1 MFKLAPSKHPILHR
15 ISIFNMNPLAIRET
29 AKKNRKRGPRE
40 ISREEI
46 ESDIGLDLK
55 LFVQLSF
62 DILSS
67 TERRI
72 SLEQGE
78 LKTDLGP
85 HGPEFDSAMHALTDK
100 LLFEN
105 VWFNT
110 VDLRKVLYNIVVSDA
125 RICSP
130 EYFQKWE
137 KTSATHRGKTG
148 AERWVHYLSGKKSG
162 LLANRR
168 LYALFPTPAV
178 LFGCLSSLLKF
189 YSDISKNLVSKQFS
203 TAELDQSSV
212 FIQPVPFGGKMFSG
226 ILVFSCTARIAV
238 GAFFGIHKIVLD
250 ATAGTIKV
258 KDGTDYPDFFDGYTK
273 VDDFVD
279 YNPFSEMLRVCSS
292 FERRIISVCK
302 TLAESG
308 FFENFDKEF
317 TPTMKAMVED
327 FTCIEVQNLSY
338 WDILGLV
345 EKLDDMASNVYEDRN
360 ESDSIFSNLRD
371 ITADELYQ
379 CRRELTMAHSS
390 FRENAWYSD
399 LHFFFAYFRGK
410 MIRLLFFLSF
420 Y

>member
-1 MFKLAPSKHPILHR
+1 
-15 ISIFNMNPLAIRET
+15 MNPHIREN
-29 AKKNRKRGPRE
+29 AKKRRKRGPRE

-46 ESDIGLDLK
+46 ERDVGLDLK

-62 DILSS
+62 DVLSS

-72 SLEQGE
+72 SPEQRE

-125 RICSP
+125 GICSP

-137 KTSATHRGKTG
+137 KTSAYPRGKTG

-162 LLANRR
+162 LLTNRR
-168 LYALFPTPAV
+168 LYALFPTPTV
-178 LFGCLSSLLKF
+178 MFGCLSSVLKF
-189 YSDISKNLVSKQFS
+189 HSDISKNLVSKQFS
-203 TAELDQSSV
+203 TAQLDRSSV

-226 ILVFSCTARIAV
+226 ILAFSCTARIAV
-238 GAFFGIHKIVLD
+238 GAFFGITKIVLD
-250 ATAGTIKV
+250 ATAGMIHV
-258 KDGTDYPDFFDGYTK
+258 KDGSDHPDFLDGYTK

-279 YNPFSEMLRVCSS
+279 YNPFSEMMRVCFS
-292 FERRIISVCK
+292 FERRIISACK
-302 TLAESG
+302 TLVEAG
-308 FFENFDKEF
+308 FFENLDKEL

-327 FTCIEVQNLSY
+327 FSGREVQNLSY
-338 WDILGLV
+338 WEILGLV
-345 EKLDDMASNVYEDRN
+345 EKLDDMVAKVYQDRN

-371 ITADELYQ
+371 ITEDELYE

-410 MIRLLFFLSF
+410 MIRLLFLFSF

>member
-1 MFKLAPSKHPILHR
+1 
-15 ISIFNMNPLAIRET
+15 MNHSAIREN
-29 AKKNRKRGPRE
+29 AKKRRTRGPRE

-72 SLEQGE
+72 SPEQRE

-125 RICSP
+125 GICSA

-137 KTSATHRGKTG
+137 KTSAYQRSKTG
-148 AERWVHYLSGKKSG
+148 VERWVHYLSAKKSG
-162 LLANRR
+162 LLSNRR
-168 LYALFPTPAV
+168 LYALFPSPAV
-178 LFGCLSSLLKF
+178 LFGCLSSVLKF
-189 YSDISKNLVSKQFS
+189 HSDISKDLVSKQFS
-203 TAELDQSSV
+203 TAELDRSSV
-212 FIQPVPFGGKMFSG
+212 FIQPVPFGGEMFSG
-226 ILVFSCTARIAV
+226 IFVFSCTARIAV

-250 ATAGTIKV
+250 ATAGMIHV
-258 KDGTDYPDFFDGYTK
+258 KDGTDYPDFLDGYTK

-279 YNPFSEMLRVCSS
+279 YNPFSEMLRVCFH
-292 FERRIISVCK
+292 FERRIISACK
-302 TLAESG
+302 TLVESG
-308 FFENFDKEF
+308 FFENLDKEL
-317 TPTMKAMVED
+317 TPTMTAMVED
-327 FTCIEVQNLSY
+327 FSGREVQNLSY
-338 WDILGLV
+338 WEILGLV
-345 EKLDDMASNVYEDRN
+345 EKLDEMVAKVYEDRN
-360 ESDSIFSNLRD
+360 ESDSIFSKLRN
-371 ITADELYQ
+371 ITEDELYE
-379 CRRELTMAHSS
+379 CRKSLTMAHSS

>member
-1 MFKLAPSKHPILHR
+1 
-15 ISIFNMNPLAIRET
+15 MNPHIREN
-29 AKKNRKRGPRE
+29 AKKRRKRGPRE

-46 ESDIGLDLK
+46 ESDMGLDLK

-62 DILSS
+62 DVLSS

-72 SLEQGE
+72 SPEQRE
-78 LKTDLGP
+78 LKIDLGP
-85 HGPEFDSAMHALTDK
+85 HGAEFDSAMHALTDK

-125 RICSP
+125 GICSP

-137 KTSATHRGKTG
+137 KTSAYPRGKTG
-148 AERWVHYLSGKKSG
+148 AERWVHYLSAKKSG
-162 LLANRR
+162 LLTNRR
-168 LYALFPTPAV
+168 LYALFPTPTV
-178 LFGCLSSLLKF
+178 MFGCLSSVLKF
-189 YSDISKNLVSKQFS
+189 HSDISKNLVSKQFS
-203 TAELDQSSV
+203 TAELDRSSV

-226 ILVFSCTARIAV
+226 ILAFSCTARIAV
-238 GAFFGIHKIVLD
+238 GAFFGITKIVLD
-250 ATAGTIKV
+250 ATAGMIHV
-258 KDGTDYPDFFDGYTK
+258 KDGTDYPDFLDGYTK

-308 FFENFDKEF
+308 FFENFDKEL

-327 FTCIEVQNLSY
+327 FTGREVQNLSY
-338 WDILGLV
+338 WEILGLV
-345 EKLDDMASNVYEDRN
+345 EKLDDMVAKVYEDRN

-371 ITADELYQ
+371 ITEDELYE

-410 MIRLLFFLSF
+410 MIRLLFLFSF

>member
-1 MFKLAPSKHPILHR
+1 MFKLAPSKHHILHR
-15 ISIFNMNPLAIRET
+15 ISIFNMNLSTIRET
-29 AKKNRKRGPRE
+29 AMKSRKRGPRE
-40 ISREEI
+40 ISREVI
-46 ESDIGLDLK
+46 ESDSGLDLK

-78 LKTDLGP
+78 LKTELGP
-85 HGPEFDSAMHALTDK
+85 HGPEFDCAMHALTDK

-148 AERWVHYLSGKKSG
+148 AERWVHYLSAKKSG
-162 LLANRR
+162 LLTNRR
-168 LYALFPTPAV
+168 LYALFPSPTV
-178 LFGCLSSLLKF
+178 LFGCLSSVLKF
-189 YSDISKNLVSKQFS
+189 HSDISKNLVSKQFC
-203 TAELDQSSV
+203 TAELDGSQV

-226 ILVFSCTARIAV
+226 MLAFSCSARIAV

-250 ATAGTIKV
+250 ATAGMIHV
-258 KDGTDYPDFFDGYTK
+258 KDGTDYPDFFDAYTK

-279 YNPFSEMLRVCSS
+279 YNPFSEILRVCYN
-292 FERRIISVCK
+292 FERWIISACE

-308 FFENFDKEF
+308 FFENLDKEL
-317 TPTMKAMVED
+317 TPIMKAMVED
-327 FTCIEVQNLSY
+327 FTGREVQNLSY

-345 EKLDDMASNVYEDRN
+345 EKLDDTVSNVYEDRN
-360 ESDSIFSNLRD
+360 ESDSIFSKLRN
-371 ITADELYQ
+371 ITEDELYE
-379 CRRELTMAHSS
+379 CRQKLTMAHSL

>member
-1 MFKLAPSKHPILHR
+1 
-15 ISIFNMNPLAIRET
+15 MNHSAIREN
-29 AKKNRKRGPRE
+29 AKKRRIRGPRE

-46 ESDIGLDLK
+46 EIDIGLDLK

-62 DILSS
+62 DVLSS

-72 SLEQGE
+72 SPEQRE
-78 LKTDLGP
+78 LKSLLGP
-85 HGPEFDSAMHALTDK
+85 HGADFDSAMHALTDK

-110 VDLRKVLYNIVVSDA
+110 VDLRRVLYNIIVSDA
-125 RICSP
+125 GICSA

-137 KTSATHRGKTG
+137 KTSAYPRSKTG
-148 AERWVHYLSGKKSG
+148 AERWVHYLSGMKSR
-162 LLANRR
+162 LLSNRR
-168 LYALFPTPAV
+168 LYALFPSPTV
-178 LFGCLSSLLKF
+178 LFGCLSSVLKF
-189 YSDISKNLVSKQFS
+189 HSDISKNLVSKQFC
-203 TAELDQSSV
+203 TAELDRSQV

-226 ILVFSCTARIAV
+226 MLAFSCTARIAV

-250 ATAGTIKV
+250 ATAGMIHV
-258 KDGTDYPDFFDGYTK
+258 KDGTDYPDFFDTFTK

-279 YNPFSEMLRVCSS
+279 YNPFSELLRVCYN
-292 FERRIISVCK
+292 FERWIISACE

-308 FFENFDKEF
+308 FFENLDKEL
-317 TPTMKAMVED
+317 TPIMKAMVED
-327 FTCIEVQNLSY
+327 FTGREVQNLSY
-338 WDILGLV
+338 WEILGLV
-345 EKLDDMASNVYEDRN
+345 EKLDEMVANVYEDRN
-360 ESDSIFSNLRD
+360 ESDSIFSKLRN
-371 ITADELYQ
+371 ITEDDLYE
-379 CRRELTMAHSS
+379 CRQKLTMAHSS